1 MQWNF
6 FFNSNSQAL
15 LLLRYVA
22 PSSRVNC
29 RITCEVYSIRGIEL
43 RVPFAFLNIVAIPLT
58 LQKRQAWTVRD
69 EIFSHSVSKS
79 ARWQSISLRH
89 LSKAFRHCATS
100 SFLCTF
106 ATFHYGIEVVT
117 GFTRVEWIST
127 KNGRIRARFILFRPF
142 FSFPFFFRTF
152 QNNSVIKNLKYFA
165 SYSFHF
171 SESLSPHFI
180 KLG

>member
-1 MQWNF
+1 MAKRIKMQWNF

-117 GFTRVEWIST
+117 GFTRVEFPR
-127 KNGRIRARFILFRPF
+127 KMDGYARGSFSFFLSSLSLF
-142 FSFPFFFRTF
+142 FSNLSKQLRYKKFEIFRE
-152 QNNSVIKNLKYFA
+152 L
-165 SYSFHF
+165 
-171 SESLSPHFI
+171 
-180 KLG
+180 